1 MSKINKLRLSGTSYD
16 IEDKNAAKTVEL
28 TQAQYDA
35 LSVKDPNTFYIIT
48 DAQGGD
54 LSNYYTKEETDDLLD
69 EKLDVTAYTPT
80 DLTNYY
86 TKSETSGATQISTA
100 LNGKQE
106 TLVSGTNI
114 KTINNTSLLGSGNI
128 DIQGGGSVTVDTEL
142 DSGSTNPVQNK
153 VIYAKI
159 DEVEQVTAAAL
170 NELNDALNAKQDTL
184 SAGTN
189 ITISGNVISAEGGV
203 NVVQTTGTS
212 TTDVMSQDAV
222 TTQLNNKA
230 DKSAAVGGYQFGES
244 SNIKYIR
251 LKSVSSGN
259 IGNEIYYPKINGNGI
274 LTNNG
279 TWAQSIYDFHLV
291 ETSAITS
298 SITSAST
305 DSQVPSAKAVY
316 DALQEGGGEVSS
328 AITSGDTNAVAG
340 GAVYDRFDEVE
351 QVTAAALN
359 SLNDALSG
367 KANTSAVT
375 ESINAAVSGKA
386 DTSAV
391 TTVSDALTAHTANT
405 TAHTTAA
412 EKTAWDGA
420 ATNASNAITA
430 LGGLSLVKLSQ
441 AQYDALVTKD
451 NSTLYVIVN

>member
-54 LSNYYTKEETDDLLD
+54 LSNYYTKDETDDLLD

-153 VIYAKI
+153 VIYAKF

-170 NELNDALNAKQDTL
+170 NELNDALSGKQDTL
-184 SAGTN
+184 IAGDN
-189 ITISGNVISAEGGV
+189 ITISGNVISASGGGATYSAGTNISIANDTINCTIPAYFNSNEQKGDIAIGTRINNTHSDYYKV
-203 NVVQTTGTS
+203 IIGRQIDAYGNSNSSYSVGIAPATNNSSFYSQLKGNNAVGIGKYFKITGHGSVAIGSEAESSVENGVAIGHNTVASGTTKTN
-212 TTDVMSQDAV
+212 
-222 TTQLNNKA
+222 LNNQIKV
-230 DKSAAVGGYQFGES
+230 DT
-244 SNIKYIR
+244 SNQVYIYN
-251 LKSVSSGN
+251 KDN
-259 IGNEIYYPKINGNGI
+259 TEMIC
-274 LTNNG
+274 
-279 TWAQSIYDFHLV
+279 
-291 ETSAITS
+291 
-298 SITSAST
+298 
-305 DSQVPSAKAVY
+305 
-316 DALQEGGGEVSS
+316 LQDNLGGGEVSS

-340 GAVYDRFDEVE
+340 GAVYNKFDEVE

-359 SLNDALSG
+359 ALNDDIDD
-367 KANTSAVT
+367 
-375 ESINAAVSGKA
+375 IN
-386 DTSAV
+386 
-391 TTVSDALTAHTANT
+391 DAM
-405 TAHTTAA
+405 
-412 EKTAWDGA
+412 
-420 ATNASNAITA
+420 
-430 LGGLSLVKLSQ
+430 GGLKLVKLTQ